1 MEQQELLIK
10 QQDIQF
16 KNDYAGLNYL
26 CGINDT
32 SSADL
37 QRPDISNGQFPD
49 ILHSVFFKQFELDS
63 LKLNNNKFLV
73 DVSYKPRVNL
83 FADAGFNSSLAL
95 NPYKNFGTS
104 FGISAV
110 IPIYDGKQKKLQYS
124 KIAIAEKTRANN
136 RSFFSSQYKQQINQL
151 RQQLQA
157 TEELLSSIIA
167 QLKYTQGLIEVNGKL
182 LEAGEAR
189 ITDYI
194 LALNNYIVVKNLVT
208 QNMISRLLIINQLN
222 YWNR

>member
-1 MEQQELLIK
+1 MTGVQTLL
-10 QQDIQF
+10 F
-16 KNDYAGLNYL
+16 R
-26 CGINDT
+26 
-32 SSADL
+32 S
-37 QRPDISNGQFPD
+37 
-49 ILHSVFFKQFELDS
+49 
-63 LKLNNNKFLV
+63 
-73 DVSYKPRVNL
+73 
-83 FADAGFNSSLAL
+83 
-95 NPYKNFGTS
+95 
-104 FGISAV
+104 
-110 IPIYDGKQKKLQYS
+110 QKKLQYS